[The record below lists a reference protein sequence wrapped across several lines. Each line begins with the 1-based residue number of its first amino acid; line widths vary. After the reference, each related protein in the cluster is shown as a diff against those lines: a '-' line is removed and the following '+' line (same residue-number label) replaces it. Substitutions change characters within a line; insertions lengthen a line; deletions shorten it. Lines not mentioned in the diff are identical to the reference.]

1 MEAPQE
7 MPVAAVEEPVVMEA
21 PVPEPPAAS
30 VPAGGTSPA
39 PVTAKPLVLPDA
51 PLGDVPVYVPGM
63 ALPTSA
69 LDGFVFDDLPP
80 VDQQVLEAIAQVN
93 TESVEQ
99 EAQVF
104 EAMEVITPMAHV
116 GSDELLEE
124 TEAPPMPSS
133 PTHAS

>member
-1 MEAPQE
+1 MESPE
-7 MPVAAVEEPVVMEA
+7 EA
-21 PVPEPPAAS
+21 PVTVIEEPILEAASPEP
-30 VPAGGTSPA
+30 T
-39 PVTAKPLVLPDA
+39 PVAAKPLVLPDA

-80 VDQQVLEAIAQVN
+80 VDRQVLDAIAQVN
-93 TESVEQ
+93 TESIEQ

-104 EAMEVITPMAHV
+104 EAMEVITPMAHI
-116 GSDELLEE
+116 GGDELLEE

-133 PTHAS
+133 PTHA